1 MVHKN
6 EVVEEKEDIAIILL
20 KVIGKQKRRGAAI
33 RNT

>member
-20 KVIGKQKRRGAAI
+20 KEIGKQNDVAAI